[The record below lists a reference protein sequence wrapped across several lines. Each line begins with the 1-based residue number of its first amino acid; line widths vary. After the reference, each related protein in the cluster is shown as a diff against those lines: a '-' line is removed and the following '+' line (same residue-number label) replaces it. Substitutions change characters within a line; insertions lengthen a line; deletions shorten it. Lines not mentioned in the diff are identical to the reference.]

1 MHSEGSAPLV
11 SQPAFSDAVQQRAHG
26 FGLNLPDVLRQ
37 GDILIVAVG
46 CPELVKASWV
56 KPGAVVIDVG
66 INVVGIASDAGSSVS
81 PEGSEGD
88 SGESKGGLN
97 SGKSTEERRSKG
109 GVAEREAGYKGPQHR
124 VVGDVDFP
132 GVSQI
137 ASSIT
142 PVPGGVGPM
151 TIAALMYNTVLAA
164 RQGLTR
170 RQSARND

>member
-109 GVAEREAGYKGPQHR
+109 GVAEREAG
-124 VVGDVDFP
+124 
-132 GVSQI
+132 
-137 ASSIT
+137 
-142 PVPGGVGPM
+142 
-151 TIAALMYNTVLAA
+151 
-164 RQGLTR
+164 
-170 RQSARND
+170 